1 MSSRLA
7 IRRLLSPTSLALVP
21 ALLLALRLGAAPA
34 VAQAPDAR
42 TLEDDLQIM
51 VLPQRILAVGTRGGQ
66 REIALEIG
74 ERVLWEG
81 VRGRI
86 GMVLTDRRA
95 LGVTTESGSWQST
108 RYRRT
113 ETVPDPPL
121 LADRV
126 ALLLL
131 RTRLVGL
138 DGSSGNFVE
147 ISIGPGEK
155 VVDWAVGQNVGVA
168 VTSRRALGISAFA
181 GGFFATT
188 IDVGERIDGLQAVAN
203 SATLTTSRRL
213 LTFRSDGHWEE
224 RRLDLRDRR

>member
-1 MSSRLA
+1 M
-7 IRRLLSPTSLALVP
+7 
-21 ALLLALRLGAAPA
+21 
-34 VAQAPDAR
+34 AQDAR
-42 TLEDDLQIM
+42 PLEDDLQIV
-51 VLPQRILAVGTRGGQ
+51 VLPQRILAVGPRGGQ
-66 REIALEIG
+66 REIALELG
-74 ERVLWEG
+74 ENVAWKG

-86 GMVLTDRRA
+86 GIVLTDRRV

-113 ETVPDPPL
+113 ESVPDPPL
-121 LADRV
+121 MADRV

-131 RTRLVGL
+131 RTRLLGL
-138 DGSSGNFVE
+138 DGRSGNLIE
-147 ISIGPGEK
+147 ISIGPSET
-155 VVDWAVGQNVGVA
+155 VLDWAVGQNVGVA

-188 IDVGERIDGLQAVAN
+188 LDVGERVDALDAVAN

-213 LTFRSDGHWEE
+213 LTFRNDGHWEQ